1 MESNQGG
8 RIKMTYELITARN
21 MSEGLHV
28 PLVYINDITAGL
40 FMNIFLFAVWTIF
53 VVGSYFIQKRGV
65 GTGDFPQSL
74 AVGGFVTL
82 VLAIILRL
90 VPGLVSGYT
99 LAVCVIVAGL
109 SILFFLFSRD

>member
-1 MESNQGG
+1 MA
-8 RIKMTYELITARN
+8 YELLSNRN
-21 MSEGLHV
+21 LTEGLHV
-28 PLVYINDITAGL
+28 PFVYINDITGGL
-40 FMNIFLFAVWTIF
+40 FMNLFLFAVWTIF

-90 VPGLVSGYT
+90 IPGLVSGYT
-99 LAVCVIVAGL
+99 LAVCVIIAGL

>member
-1 MESNQGG
+1 MP
-8 RIKMTYELITARN
+8 YELISNRN
-21 MSEGLHV
+21 LSEGMHV
-28 PLVYINDITAGL
+28 PLVYVNDITGGL
-40 FMNIFLFAVWTIF
+40 FMNLFLFAVWSIF
-53 VVGSYFIQKRGV
+53 VLGSYFIQKRGV

-90 VPGLVSGYT
+90 VPGLVSGYA
-99 LAVCVIVAGL
+99 LAVCVIVSGL

>member
-1 MESNQGG
+1 
-8 RIKMTYELITARN
+8 MTYELLSNRN

-40 FMNIFLFAVWTIF
+40 FMNLFLFAVWIIF
-53 VVGSYFIQKRGV
+53 VVGSYFIQKKGV

-82 VLAIILRL
+82 VLAILLRL
-90 VPGLVSGYT
+90 VPGLVGGYT
-99 LAVCVIVAGL
+99 LAVVVIVAGL
-109 SILFFLFSRD
+109 SVLFFLFSRD

>member
-1 MESNQGG
+1 
-8 RIKMTYELITARN
+8 MTYELLSNRN
-21 MSEGLHV
+21 LSEGLQV
-28 PLVYINDITAGL
+28 PFIYVNDITGGL
-40 FMNIFLFAVWTIF
+40 FINLVLFAVWTIF

-99 LAVCVIVAGL
+99 LAVCVIIAGL